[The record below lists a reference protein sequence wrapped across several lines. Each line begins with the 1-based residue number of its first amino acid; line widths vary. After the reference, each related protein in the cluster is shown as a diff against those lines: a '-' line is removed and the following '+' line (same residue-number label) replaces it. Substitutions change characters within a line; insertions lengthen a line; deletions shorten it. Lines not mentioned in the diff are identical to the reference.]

1 MSKDYNVAVYIRLS
15 LADEDTGYSKDESDS
30 IGNQRMLI
38 NRFLD
43 NHAELSGCRRV
54 EFADDGYTGTNF
66 RRPQFTKMM
75 EQVRAGEIDL
85 ICVKD
90 FSRFSRDYIETGNYL
105 ECVFPFL
112 GVRFI
117 SINDGY
123 DSNDYKG
130 TTGGLEVV
138 MRNIIYAAYS
148 KDLSVKTTTAKIQ
161 MMKQGKYVGGY
172 APYGYILHPEIRNKL
187 KLDPEAAAIVRRV
200 FDEALDGNNTSVIA
214 EALNDDGIPTPG
226 QYFRARH
233 PEKKK
238 YSAMSDKISWTSSM
252 VYKIIVNYVYTG
264 ATVGHTMKTA
274 APLSRKRVIQDKKD
288 WIIVEGMHEA
298 IVSKE
303 EYEAAQKVIRGGVK
317 KATREKHLYP
327 LRGLVCCG
335 NCKRTMT
342 RRLMASTGKYIY
354 SCTHSTRDRNT
365 ECAVHERYEEAG
377 LEQVA
382 YNAIQQF
389 ISLAEKENVQNRK
402 VSALRKDAISD
413 CMTQLRKLQ
422 TQAEQLK
429 GSKLRW
435 YEKYTNGD
443 ISKPEYLKFKA
454 DADKKLAENEEAQRE
469 AESRMERLDSERT
482 CSDDRLDAACR
493 DFQKSR
499 QITYELAH
507 AFIKAVYVYPD
518 ERVEIE
524 WKFKDSFVK

>member
-1 MSKDYNVAVYIRLS
+1 MSKDYKIAVYIRLS
-15 LADEDTGYSKDESDS
+15 MADEDTGYSKAESDS
-30 IGNQRMLI
+30 VSNQRMLI

-43 NHAELSGCRRV
+43 NHAELAECSRV

-75 EQVRAGEIDL
+75 EQVRNGEINL

-148 KDLSVKTTTAKIQ
+148 KDLSVKTTTAKLQ

-187 KLDPEAAAIVRRV
+187 KLDPEAAAVVRRI
-200 FDEALDGNNTSVIA
+200 FDMALKGDKCSVIA
-214 EALNDDGIPTPG
+214 RALNDDAVLTPG
-226 QYFRARH
+226 QYFRAKH
-233 PEKKK
+233 PGNKKFGNTSK
-238 YSAMSDKISWTSSM
+238 KVSWTAAM
-252 VYKIIVNYVYTG
+252 VYDILTRYSYTG
-264 ATVGHTMKTA
+264 ATVGHVRSSA
-274 APLSRKRVIQDKKD
+274 GVGLRKQAYVDKKD

-298 IVSKE
+298 IVTKG
-303 EYEAAQKVIRGGVK
+303 EYEAAQAVIREAPRKTSVEPL
-317 KATREKHLYP
+317 AYP
-327 LRGLVCCG
+327 LKGLVRCG
-335 NCKRTMT
+335 NCKRTMMRNKRKSGT
-342 RRLMASTGKYIY
+342 SF
-354 SCTHSTRDRNT
+354 SCGHSFSDRNT
-365 ECAVHERYEEAG
+365 ECAVHEKYGEPE
-377 LEQVA
+377 LEQIV
-382 YNAIQQF
+382 YNAIRQF
-389 ISLAEKENVQNRK
+389 VSLAEKENIQNRK
-402 VSALRKDAISD
+402 VSSERKNAIGD
-413 CMTQLRKLQ
+413 CVTQLRKLQ
-422 TQAEQLK
+422 TLAEQLK
-429 GSKLRW
+429 SSKLRW

-454 DADKKLAENEEAQRE
+454 NIDKKLAENEEAQRE
-469 AESRMERLDSERT
+469 AESRMEQLDSERT

-507 AFIKAVYVYPD
+507 AFIKAIYVYPD
-518 ERVEIE
+518 DRVEIE
-524 WKFKDSFVK
+524 WKFKDPFVK